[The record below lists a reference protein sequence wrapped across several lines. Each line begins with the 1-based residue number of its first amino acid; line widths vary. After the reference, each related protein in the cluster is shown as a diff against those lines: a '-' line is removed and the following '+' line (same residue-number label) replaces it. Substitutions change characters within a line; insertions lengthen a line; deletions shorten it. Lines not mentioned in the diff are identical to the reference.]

1 MPKRAVIVV
10 DIQNDYFS
18 DGKWPLVGQEKAA
31 GNAARVIDRARAEG
45 DLVVFV
51 RHESGKGA
59 PFFVPGTPG
68 AEIHASVR
76 NRPDEPVV
84 VKNSINAFLKTDLK
98 RTLDEKGIEEVTIL
112 GSMSHM
118 CVDAATRAA
127 ADYGYKVAVVHDAC
141 ATHDQEFEGRKVP
154 AAEVHAA
161 FMAALGFGYAK
172 LRSTEDYLGAADA
185 KSG

>member
-1 MPKRAVIVV
+1 MPKRALIVV

-18 DGKWPLVGQEKAA
+18 GGKWPLAGQEKAA
-31 GNAARVIDRARAEG
+31 GNAARVIDRARAAG

-51 RHESGKGA
+51 RHESPRENA
-59 PFFVPGTPG
+59 PFLAPGTPG

-76 NRPDEPVV
+76 NRPEEPVI
-84 VKNSINAFLKTDLK
+84 VKNSINAFLGTDLK
-98 RTLDEKGIEEVTIL
+98 RTLDDNGVEDVTIL

-141 ATHDQEFEGRKVP
+141 ATRDQEFGDRKVA

-161 FMAALGFGYAK
+161 FMAALGFGYAT
-172 LRSTEDYLGAADA
+172 LTSTEDYLAAGA
-185 KSG
+185 K